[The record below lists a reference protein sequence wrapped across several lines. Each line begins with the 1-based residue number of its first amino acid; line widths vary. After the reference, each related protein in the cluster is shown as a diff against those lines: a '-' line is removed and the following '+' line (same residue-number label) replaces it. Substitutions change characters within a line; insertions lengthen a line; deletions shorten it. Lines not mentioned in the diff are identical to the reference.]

1 VRDKS
6 IKSLKPVWSNV
17 GDMRAIL
24 FWAGVGVSQSKAGS
38 YDGIIEGLIEKYRKE
53 IGMRPSEFVR
63 KPLFKGTLE
72 KLIFKEMQIAKKAKS
87 K

>member
-1 VRDKS
+1 
-6 IKSLKPVWSNV
+6 
-17 GDMRAIL
+17 
-24 FWAGVGVSQSKAGS
+24 
-38 YDGIIEGLIEKYRKE
+38 
-53 IGMRPSEFVR
+53 MRPSEFAR